1 MAIIN
6 LCDWGS
12 VIHSNSHSII
22 MGKKKFY
29 AVAIGRKPGIY
40 LTWPEC
46 QDQVSGY
53 PKAQFAAFETMDKAV
68 EYHNKHNNEEYAQN
82 FTNSHIHQL
91 SASTMS
97 CAAQQNQSA
106 EQQILQPIIIPSSH
120 NN

>member
-1 MAIIN
+1 
-6 LCDWGS
+6 
-12 VIHSNSHSII
+12 

-46 QDQVSGY
+46 QEQVSGY

-68 EYHNKHNNEEYAQN
+68 EYHNKHINEEYAQN

-97 CAAQQNQSA
+97 CAVQQNQSA
-106 EQQILQPIIIPSSH
+106 EQQILQPIIIPYPIIMECT
-120 NN
+120 